1 MKTSTT
7 PLAPARPPTTPT
19 TTSPSHSATPA
30 TRHYAGN
37 GDKPIGT
44 IVVKS
49 PVVLTWTA
57 AKPKMQIFTSKGFV
71 LVNSTA
77 SSGSVHLS
85 KGTYRGVRVA
95 SGGTWAIVLRPKRP

>member
-1 MKTSTT
+1 MRTSTT
-7 PLAPARPPTTPT
+7 PLAPARPQTTPT
-19 TTSPSHSATPA
+19 TTSPSRSATPA

-71 LVNSTA
+71 LVNSTT

-85 KGTYRGVRVA
+85 KGTSA
-95 SGGTWAIVLRPKRP
+95 GTRRLRRDLGDRAATERP